1 MLVSRYD
8 AACLQGQPILV
19 HGNRALK
26 DKTDTSYNHLYT
38 FFSKIHLGNWQP
50 RCQLVIDEP

>member
-8 AACLQGQPILV
+8 AACQQGQPILV

-26 DKTDTSYNHLYT
+26 DKTDTSYNHLYI
-38 FFSKIHLGNWQP
+38 FFSKIHLGN
-50 RCQLVIDEP
+50 